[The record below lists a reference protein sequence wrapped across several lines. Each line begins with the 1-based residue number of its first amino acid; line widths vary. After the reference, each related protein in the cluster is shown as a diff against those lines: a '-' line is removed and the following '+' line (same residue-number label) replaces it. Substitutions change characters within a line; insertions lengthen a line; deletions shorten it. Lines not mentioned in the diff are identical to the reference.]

1 MIASRSGYFA
11 PIAILECQLLRYA
24 DVPAG
29 GEPFTAQAIIANPPT
44 YGHIHVAEKL
54 GIPCH
59 MFFTMPYSPTRAFPS
74 PLARFTFG
82 DNAKATVLAGAESVS
97 PSATPHEQPRHPDTS
112 CHSWS

>member
-1 MIASRSGYFA
+1 MIYTIALRSGQCA
-11 PIAILECQLLRYA
+11 PGALLITNCCA
-24 DVPAG
+24 DVTAG

-82 DNAKATVLAGAESVS
+82 DNAKATVLAGAGFKPS
-97 PSATPHEQPRHPDTS
+97 SATLRRYQS
-112 CHSWS
+112 